1 MSAPSADD
9 IAVDAAGRTVS
20 RNGSSAPRSI
30 SDLPGPPRLP
40 LLGNAHQL
48 ARTSRLHL
56 TAEGWAR
63 RYGPIIRVN
72 IGRRRIIGISDSEEI
87 HRILRERP
95 EGFRRWSEQEI
106 VVREMGSGE
115 MRAAGV
121 FVAEGEDWKRQR
133 RLVITAL
140 NTNYLH
146 RYFNVVRTTTERL
159 HRRLTD
165 AARAGR
171 VLDISD
177 ELTSYTLDT
186 ISWLAFGHDL
196 NTLEQGEVELQSH
209 IQRIF
214 RMTARRLAAPVPYW
228 RWIRLPADRALD
240 RSIEELRGAVGA
252 FVEQARERIAR
263 KPELADQPE
272 NLLEAMLAAQQAD
285 GSFTDEEIISN
296 ALTIL
301 TAGEDTTAHT
311 LGWTIW
317 LLASRPDV
325 QARMSQEADA
335 LFGEHPFPVDYDT
348 VNALQYTEAVLRES
362 MRLKTVGPL
371 LALEPLADATICDTH
386 IPAGTRLLLL
396 LRQAGFGEEPTSEFD
411 PQRWLDDDEAR
422 ARKSLVFGAGPRF
435 CPGRNLAF
443 LEAKAALA
451 TIARN
456 FEIELDTSR
465 GPVTETFNFA
475 MMPRGLRVRL
485 RERAPREPTPVG
497 ASGPTSRAQT

>member
-1 MSAPSADD
+1 MMTRT
-9 IAVDAAGRTVS
+9 IA
-20 RNGSSAPRSI
+20 
-30 SDLPGPPRLP
+30 DLPGPSRLP

-72 IGRRRIIGISDSEEI
+72 IGRRRIIGISDADEI

-95 EGFRRWSEQEI
+95 DGYRRWSEQEI
-106 VVREMGSGE
+106 VIREMGPGE
-115 MRAAGV
+115 MLPPGV
-121 FVAEGEDWKRQR
+121 FIAEGETWRRQR

-140 NTNYLH
+140 NTNHLH
-146 RYFNVVRTTTERL
+146 RYFDVVRTTTERL

-171 VLDISD
+171 VLEISD

-196 NTLEQGEVELQSH
+196 NTLEHPEVELQGH

-214 RMTARRLAAPVPYW
+214 QMTARRLAAPVPYW
-228 RWIRLPADRALD
+228 RWVRLPSDRALD
-240 RSIEELRGAVGA
+240 RSIVELRGAVRA
-252 FVEQARERIAR
+252 FLEQARERIAR
-263 KPELADQPE
+263 RPELREAPE
-272 NLLEAMLAAQQAD
+272 NLLEAMLVSQQAD
-285 GSFTDEEIISN
+285 GSLTDEEIISN
-296 ALTIL
+296 ALVIL
-301 TAGEDTTAHT
+301 SAGEDTTAHT

-325 QARMSQEADA
+325 QTRLAQEADA
-335 LFGEHPFPVDYDT
+335 LFGEHPFPHDYDT
-348 VNALQYTEAVLRES
+348 VNGLQYAEAVLRES

-371 LALEPLADATICDTH
+371 LALEPLADTTICDTR

-396 LRQAGFGEEPTSEFD
+396 LRQADFGEEPASEFD
-411 PQRWLDDDEAR
+411 PGRWLDEDEAR

-456 FEIELDTSR
+456 FEIELDSTQ
-465 GPVTETFNFA
+465 GPVSETFNFA
-475 MMPRGLRVRL
+475 MMPKGLRVRL
-485 RERAPREPTPVG
+485 RERARERPALV
-497 ASGPTSRAQT
+497 